1 MKKLHLLFLL
11 TLPVLSSAQEE
22 IKYGINIGPSMSD
35 IRGDGYAKDFNYG
48 FGYLFGISMN
58 VPLNQRFAFCT
69 GINYEKKSATQ
80 KTSFSYTETIVGPDG
95 SAIDYTATGTSKIIT
110 SIDYIT
116 VPVNL
121 KYYLDIWENY
131 YVTGGGFIAYA
142 LDEGYKTKGDKP
154 MESYQQNYESFDY
167 GVNFG
172 IGTKLKL
179 TRNQD
184 LNIELRDNLG
194 LANIT
199 DIDTD
204 KISTNSINL
213 ILNWQFSL

>member
-1 MKKLHLLFLL
+1 MKKLYLSLLLA
-11 TLPVLSSAQEE
+11 LPLLSSAQEE
-22 IKYGINIGPSMSD
+22 IKYGISAGATFSD
-35 IRGDGYAKDFNYG
+35 IRGEGYAADFNYG
-48 FGYLFGISMN
+48 LGYLLGVSIDM
-58 VPLNQRFAFCT
+58 PLNQRFSFCT
-69 GINYEKKSATQ
+69 GINYEKKNTVN

-95 SAIDYTATGTSKIIT
+95 TAVQLPVEGSGKITTSLDYVV
-110 SIDYIT
+110 

-131 YVTGGGFIAYA
+131 YVTGGGFVGYA
-142 LDEGYKTKGDKP
+142 FNDKYTIEGNEP
-154 MESYQQNYESFDY
+154 MGGYEQDYELWDY

-172 IGTKLKL
+172 IGAKFKL
-179 TRNQD
+179 TRYQE

-199 DIDTD
+199 AIASD

-213 ILNWQFSL
+213 IANWQFSL